1 MIKNI
6 DKIKKIV
13 DDLGV
18 IKASQALSITPIEL
32 SQQLGLGLKTF
43 EDINF
48 KPFQG
53 GVAGSIMFDNGYGVS
68 VVSHKYS
75 YGGDKGLYEMAVLDS
90 DGSLTYDTNITSDV
104 LGYLKPKSVTE
115 YMIMVQD
122 LKS

>member
-1 MIKNI
+1 MKNVE
-6 DKIKKIV
+6 KIKKIV

-18 IKASQALSITPIEL
+18 IKASQALSISPIEL
-32 SQQLGLGLKTF
+32 SQQLDLNLKTID
-43 EDINF
+43 DIDF

-75 YGGDKGLYEMAVLDS
+75 YGGEKGLYEMAILDS
-90 DGSLTYDTNITSDV
+90 DGNLTYDTDITSDV
-104 LGYLKPKSVTE
+104 IGHLKPKAVTE

>member
-1 MIKNI
+1 MKNI
-6 DKIKKIV
+6 EKIKKIV

-32 SQQLGLGLKTF
+32 SQQLDLGLKTF
-43 EDINF
+43 DDISF

-53 GVAGSIMFDNGYGVS
+53 GVVGSIMFDNGYGIS

-75 YGGDKGLYEMAVLDS
+75 YGGEKGLYEIAVLDS

-104 LGYLKPKSVTE
+104 IGYLKPKSVTE

>member
-1 MIKNI
+1 MKNI
-6 DKIKKIV
+6 EKIYKLI
-13 DDLGV
+13 DELGV
-18 IKASQALSITPIEL
+18 IKTSEMLSVSTDELIKEYNLNIKQIKDIE
-32 SQQLGLGLKTF
+32 
-43 EDINF
+43 F

-75 YGGDKGLYEMAVLDS
+75 YGGEKGLYELAILDS
-90 DGSLTYDTNITSDV
+90 DGKLTYDTEITNDV
-104 LGYLKPKSVTE
+104 LGYLTPVAVNK